1 MTLSIVKKDN
11 FKQIFD
17 QIDGGRLLDV
27 ACGVG
32 QFIEILQDS
41 LRSWDEIFGLD
52 LDDHYL
58 SEVRQKFPGDSYRF
72 IKGDSQQIPFPDN
85 TFDLVSL
92 SKGLHHMDDPELTLQ
107 EMKRVLKP
115 DGYLVINEMCADDLT
130 ASQTSQ
136 KMYHH
141 LLVELDK
148 ILGINHFYTYKKTE
162 IIDIVKKQNL
172 YDEKIFEYLE
182 DQSDPVNK
190 AIIEEYSVKM
200 DSWLDRITHHEQF
213 AYFQEKIGELKERI
227 RKVGITRPPQ
237 LVIIGRK

>member
-1 MTLSIVKKDN
+1 
-11 FKQIFD
+11 
-17 QIDGGRLLDV
+17 
-27 ACGVG
+27 
-32 QFIEILQDS
+32 
-41 LRSWDEIFGLD
+41 
-52 LDDHYL
+52 
-58 SEVRQKFPGDSYRF
+58 
-72 IKGDSQQIPFPDN
+72 
-85 TFDLVSL
+85 
-92 SKGLHHMDDPELTLQ
+92 
-107 EMKRVLKP
+107 MKRVLMP
-115 DGYLVINEMCADDLT
+115 DGYLVINEMFADNLT

-200 DSWLDRITHHEQF
+200 DSWL
-213 AYFQEKIGELKERI
+213 KERI